1 MTLCEE
7 EIIFETVKAIAKS
20 ERQDL
25 RVQDINDLL
34 DKMVEDLGLP
44 QQRGEK

>member
-1 MTLCEE
+1 MTLQEE
-7 EIIFETVKAIAKS
+7 EIIFDTVKAIAKS
-20 ERQDL
+20 ERHGL